1 MGGPRLF
8 GHYAVRN
15 ASAERSRRESENDV
29 TKWIERT
36 PQTMPTY
43 VKASLLYLGFM
54 TVWVYGFANTQR
66 DLPGL
71 VMLVALILPMFLHF
85 AIGFAM
91 PRQEAFGLLAFPPLL
106 ALVGP
111 GVNTMLWVP
120 LVMMMVFPGA
130 PLVLL
135 GLFLRRRAEP
145 QEVEDYF

>member
-1 MGGPRLF
+1 
-8 GHYAVRN
+8 
-15 ASAERSRRESENDV
+15 
-29 TKWIERT
+29 
-36 PQTMPTY
+36 
-43 VKASLLYLGFM
+43 
-54 TVWVYGFANTQR
+54 
-66 DLPGL
+66 
-71 VMLVALILPMFLHF
+71 MLVALVLPMFLHF

-91 PRQEAFGLLAFPPLL
+91 PRQEFCLLAFPPLL